1 MKTLNKIL
9 LTTIATATLSFG
21 HGDVNP
27 QAVDTKGLEK
37 VGADV
42 IVNPFRGDEKA
53 IEIGKSAYNTNCA
66 RCHGLGAVSGGIA
79 PDLRLLEPLDDDS
92 DEYFIGKV
100 QEGVVRNG
108 NVYMPPFKDVLSPE
122 AMWTIRAWL
131 ETLPTDDL

>member
-1 MKTLNKIL
+1 MKRINKLALSLFAVSTL
-9 LTTIATATLSFG
+9 AFG

-27 QAVDTKGLEK
+27 QPVETKGLEK
-37 VGADV
+37 ISADV
-42 IVNPFRGDEKA
+42 IVNPFRGNKDA

-66 RCHGLGAVSGGIA
+66 RCHGLGAVSGGVA
-79 PDLRLLEPLDDDS
+79 PDLRALDALDDDS
-92 DEYFIGKV
+92 DEYFISKV
-100 QEGVVRNG
+100 QGGVVRNG